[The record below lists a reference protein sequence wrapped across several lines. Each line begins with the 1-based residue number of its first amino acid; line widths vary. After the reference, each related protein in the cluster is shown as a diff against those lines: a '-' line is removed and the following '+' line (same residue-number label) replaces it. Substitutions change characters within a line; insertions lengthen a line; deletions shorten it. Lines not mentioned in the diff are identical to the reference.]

1 MDTNNAVLGLYSHV
15 DSLLDASKKAKG
27 SGYATTI
34 FSPIPLVH
42 EIEHI
47 EGEKTDY
54 VRFFTL
60 LGGIC
65 GMSFGILFPLSV
77 SIMYILPRGGKPII
91 SIPPTLLISY
101 EATILIG
108 VIMTL
113 IGFVLISKLPSFW
126 GKKVD
131 EPRVSVDAFG
141 LLIKDVEPGEYDD
154 VERFLMETGASEVK
168 RVEEY

>member
-1 MDTNNAVLGLYSHV
+1 MDTTNAILGLYSHV
-15 DSLLDASKKAKG
+15 ENLLDASKKAKR
-27 SGYATTI
+27 SGYSTEI

-42 EIEHI
+42 EIEHV

-65 GMSFGILFPLSV
+65 GLSFGILFPITV
-77 SIMYILPRGGKPII
+77 AVIYIIPRGGNPIV
-91 SIPPTLLISY
+91 SIPPTLLIGY

-108 VIMTL
+108 VIMTI
-113 IGFVLISKLPSFW
+113 IGFVLVSKMPSFR
-126 GKKVD
+126 GRKVD
-131 EPRVSVDAFG
+131 EPQVSVDAFG
-141 LLIKDVEPGEYDD
+141 LLIKDVEPAEYDD

-168 RVEEY
+168 RVEEN